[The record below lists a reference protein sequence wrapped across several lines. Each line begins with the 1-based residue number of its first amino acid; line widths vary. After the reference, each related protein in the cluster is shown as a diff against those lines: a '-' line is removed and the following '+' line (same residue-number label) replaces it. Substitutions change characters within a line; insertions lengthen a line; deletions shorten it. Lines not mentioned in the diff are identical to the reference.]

1 MWDPKVIKAELIKI
15 GSSLSRAALVRGLSE
30 SACRVALNRPLPSGE
45 RAIAEE
51 LGVDV
56 REIFPERYI
65 QKEAE

>member
-1 MWDPKVIKAELIKI
+1 MWDPKVIKAELIKR
-15 GSSLSRAALVRGLSE
+15 GSSLSRAGYVGSLSE